1 MRPDPIAGKVD
12 VVDHPF
18 IRRLVE
24 FCQAL
29 NVLVMIQGHEV
40 LDGEADE
47 LDLLPQIPDG
57 LQHVLSLHLEL
68 PLQVQGLLLRL
79 LVPVPELLQ
88 LRRHLH
94 HLLLCGGV
102 LLLEVQL
109 LLLLLLEL
117 LLSALLLAA
126 LVLHVGLSFPEL
138 ILLLHGLFHDLRA
151 HKHLVLHGLQLL
163 HHLRVRLLLLVLDPA
178 PLLQLRQEPVL
189 LLLREVLLL
198 LDEALL
204 FQDLPLHLLPL
215 LLEAR
220 LDGIHVFLRD
230 ARAHDLLHRLLYLHD
245 LLHLDD
251 LLLHDDLLLLRLL
264 GRRRILLLRL
274 LDLGRLLGGH
284 GPRRLG
290 RALRQLHA
298 EAGDLVLELADHRVL
313 GVLVDLGLVLDALG
327 AVGVA
332 QRRERLVVV
341 VVRGAEVCH
350 HDRLRVAAQ
359 GVLEQARELRVPVG
373 DVRGLAVHERGDHVA
388 ERRQGEVDL
397 GGLLQ
402 PVAGGAGLALPLG
415 ARQVDHVQLADADVA
430 LAVGS
435 QRALLHRDHEDRVR
449 PRRTLVHV
457 GRRNAPVREPLLQ
470 DLVHVLD
477 ALHHEG
483 LKILH
488 IDAVLSVLE
497 LAALLWILRQ
507 EVADLLVVDL

>member
-313 GVLVDLGLVLDALG
+313 GVLVDLGLVLDALRP
-327 AVGVA
+327 VGVA
-332 QRRERLVVV
+332 QGAQGLVIVVV
-341 VVRGAEVCH
+341 DGAYASAH
-350 HDRLRVAAQ
+350 HGLRVASKRVLQ
-359 GVLEQARELRVPVG
+359 QPCQLGVSVG
-373 DVRGLAVHERGDHVA
+373 DKRRLGVHERGDHVA
-388 ERRQGEVDL
+388 QGTQGHVDL
-397 GGLLQ
+397 RGLLQ
-402 PVAGGAGLALPLG
+402 RLPARPCLALPLG
-415 ARQVDHVQLADADVA
+415 AGQVHHVHLAHADVVLGIRA
-430 LAVGS
+430 SLRCLDRDCEDGVGPARLVVHLRARYTAV
-435 QRALLHRDHEDRVR
+435 LLPHLHHLPQV
-449 PRRTLVHV
+449 V
-457 GRRNAPVREPLLQ
+457 
-470 DLVHVLD
+470 D
-477 ALHHEG
+477 AL
-483 LKILH
+483 
-488 IDAVLSVLE
+488 DDQV
-497 LAALLWILRQ
+497 
-507 EVADLLVVDL
+507 